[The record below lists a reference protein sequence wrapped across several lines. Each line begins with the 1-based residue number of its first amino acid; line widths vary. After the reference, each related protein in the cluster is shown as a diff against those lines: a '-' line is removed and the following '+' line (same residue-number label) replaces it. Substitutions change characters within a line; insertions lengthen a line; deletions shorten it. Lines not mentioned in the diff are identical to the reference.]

1 MAEIKTIYL
10 FFSRVVDRQKDKMNG
25 EVKMKFNIKSEVDT
39 TRKEIESALK
49 NNEQEK
55 QEVQSYL
62 NKKKNKWYRDNITD
76 DTELS
81 GLFP

>member
-10 FFSRVVDRQKDKMNG
+10 FLSRVVDGQKDKMNG

-62 NKKKNKWYRDNITD
+62 NKKKNNKVKYW
-76 DTELS
+76 LA
-81 GLFP
+81 LFL

>member
-10 FFSRVVDRQKDKMNG
+10 FLSRVVDGQKDKMNG

-49 NNEQEK
+49 NNEQ
-55 QEVQSYL
+55 
-62 NKKKNKWYRDNITD
+62 
-76 DTELS
+76 
-81 GLFP
+81 

>member
-55 QEVQSYL
+55 QEFQSYL
-62 NKKKNKWYRDNITD
+62 PRFRHN
-76 DTELS
+76 L
-81 GLFP
+81 

>member
-10 FFSRVVDRQKDKMNG
+10 FLSRVVDRQKDKMNG
-25 EVKMKFNIKSEVDT
+25 EVKMKFNIKSDVDT

-55 QEVQSYL
+55 QESHIL
-62 NKKKNKWYRDNITD
+62 IKRRITK
-76 DTELS
+76 
-81 GLFP
+81 